1 MPYQANISNV
11 RETPTAGAGT
21 TAQRLVE
28 VLGALWVNTDNPAAP
43 VLQRY
48 NGTTWVNIGSIDPT
62 LPAWSLTGNAVTV
75 DTHKLGTTT
84 NHPFVMVANDVPVF
98 NFYAN
103 GNVATG
109 ADNGYKFSITG
120 LTRFRG
126 VMRVDNAGNGNFAEL
141 MPGGVGVN
149 PKLRLSTP
157 GSVDLYWGLAT
168 GNVVAIATDNVFST
182 AALYPI
188 RAKNFEAIGGNGYVS
203 SGSPELIFS
212 AVANNNAGNAAYLR
226 LANLGVEKWVVGVLA
241 GDTFLH
247 FRSGNGTMATATEVA
262 AMSQSGRVILGG
274 NAGALSASSA
284 LQVDST
290 TACFV
295 PPRMTTVQR
304 DAIVAKAG
312 DTIYNTTTNKHQGY
326 NGATWND
333 FY

>member
-1 MPYQANISNV
+1 MSYRAGVFNV

-21 TAQRLVE
+21 TAQRKVE

-48 NGTTWVNIGSIDPT
+48 DGTTWVNIGSIDPT
-62 LPAWSLTGNAVTV
+62 LPAWSLSGNAVTV
-75 DTHKLGTTT
+75 GTHKLGTTT
-84 NHPFVMVANDVPVF
+84 NHTFVMVANNAAVL

-109 ADNGYKFSITG
+109 ADDGYKLSITG
-120 LTRFRG
+120 TTRFRG
-126 VMRVDNAGNGNFAEL
+126 ILRVDNAGNGNLVEL
-141 MPGGVGVN
+141 QPGGVGVD
-149 PKLRLSTP
+149 PRLRLLSA
-157 GSVDLYWGLAT
+157 GSVDLFLGRT
-168 GNVVAIATDNVFST
+168 GTTMAVASDAALST
-182 AALYPI
+182 AALYTF
-188 RAKNFEAIGGNGYVS
+188 RARGLEIIGGNGVNA
-203 SGSPELIFS
+203 SGAADILFS
-212 AVANNNAGNAAYLR
+212 AVANNAAGNSAALR
-226 LANLGVEKWVVGVLA
+226 LANLGVEKWVIGVLQ

-247 FRSGNGTMATATEVA
+247 FRSGNGTMSTATEVA
-262 AMSQSGRVILGG
+262 AMTQGGRMILGG

-290 TACFV
+290 TACFC

-312 DTIYNTTTNKHQGY
+312 DMVYNTTTNKHQGY
-326 NGATWND
+326 DGATWND